1 MVMEMKKLKILVS
14 LFTMVLMSLII
25 AEPIYA
31 YQQADTTANAD
42 SVKQLDKNTEILI
55 SKRVD
60 SLLEVRLSRLDSLTN
75 ALQPNTT
82 ESDTTTFSSESGEAI
97 AQLEEVISW
106 QKVVLIILFFVITY
120 YFTTFLSAIL
130 DNFSERTSKYRLK
143 IKRMVPIARVLIWTA
158 AIYIAIAGII
168 QPPYATVI
176 TVLASVGIAVGL
188 ASQDVLKNLF
198 GGIMLILDR
207 PFQVGDKIQFQDH
220 YGEVQQIGLRSS
232 RIVTPGDSV
241 VTIPN
246 GELIRT
252 AVSNANSGALDC
264 LVVTNIYLPADC
276 PVEEVKQIAYKA
288 VISSKYVYMKKP
300 ISIMTENE
308 MHERRFILKVKV
320 KAYVLDIR
328 YEFPFQSDVTE
339 LILTELKNRN
349 ILRDEFRMHSEIET
363 SN

>member
-1 MVMEMKKLKILVS
+1 MHTLKKPFVLLVFMLMFSGVSAPASAFQNVVADSAVSEDSSMVQHLD
-14 LFTMVLMSLII
+14 SLI
-25 AEPIYA
+25 
-31 YQQADTTANAD
+31 NA
-42 SVKQLDKNTEILI
+42 
-55 SKRVD
+55 
-60 SLLEVRLSRLDSLTN
+60 RLTQLDSLTKQLEKQLADKDAN
-75 ALQPNTT
+75 VIDTAAVEGETEQAL
-82 ESDTTTFSSESGEAI
+82 

-106 QKVVLIILFFVITY
+106 RKVLLIIIFFVIAY
-120 YFTTFLSAIL
+120 YSTVFIGRVL
-130 DNFSERTSKYRLK
+130 DNFSERISKYRLK
-143 IKRMVPIARVLIWTA
+143 IKRMVPIVRVIIWTL

-168 QPPYATVI
+168 QPPYATII
-176 TVLASVGIAVGL
+176 TVMASVGIAVGL

-207 PFQVGDKIQFQDH
+207 PFQVGDKIQFADH

-264 LVVTNIYLPADC
+264 LVITNIYLPAEC
-276 PVEEVKQIAYKA
+276 PVDEVKEIAYKA
-288 VISSKYVYMKKP
+288 VVSSRFVYLRKP

-308 MHERRFILKVKV
+308 MHQRRFILKLKV

-339 LILTELKNRN
+339 LILSELSKRGL
-349 ILRDEFRMHSEIET
+349 ILDDI
-363 SN
+363 SNNKIGD

>member
-1 MVMEMKKLKILVS
+1 MHTLKNPFVLLVS
-14 LFTMVLMSLII
+14 VLMFSAITVPASAFQNAAADSATSQDTSMVQRIDSLI
-25 AEPIYA
+25 
-31 YQQADTTANAD
+31 NA
-42 SVKQLDKNTEILI
+42 
-55 SKRVD
+55 
-60 SLLEVRLSRLDSLTN
+60 RLTQLDSLTKELEN
-75 ALQPNTT
+75 KLAGKDSTATDTAAVKGETEQAL
-82 ESDTTTFSSESGEAI
+82 

-106 QKVVLIILFFVITY
+106 RKVILVIIFFIIAY
-120 YFTTFLSAIL
+120 YSTVFIGKIL
-130 DNFSERTSKYRLK
+130 DNFSERISKYRLK
-143 IKRMVPIARVLIWTA
+143 IKRMVPIVRVIIWTL

-176 TVLASVGIAVGL
+176 TVMASVGIAVGL

-207 PFQVGDKIQFQDH
+207 PFQVGDKIQFAEH

-264 LVVTNIYLPADC
+264 LVVTNIYLPANC
-276 PVEEVKQIAYKA
+276 PVEEVKEIAYKA
-288 VISSKYVYMKKP
+288 VVSSRFVFLKKP

-308 MHERRFILKVKV
+308 MHERRFILKLKV

-339 LILTELKNRN
+339 LILSELSRRG
-349 ILRDEFRMHSEIET
+349 LVSDEGFHAKIAE
-363 SN
+363 